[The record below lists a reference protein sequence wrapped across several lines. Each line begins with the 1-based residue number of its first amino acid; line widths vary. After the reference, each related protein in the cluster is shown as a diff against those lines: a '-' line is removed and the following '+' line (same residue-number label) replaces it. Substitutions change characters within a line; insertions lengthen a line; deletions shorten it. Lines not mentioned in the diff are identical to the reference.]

1 MIFEMAFCFPA
12 SIRAPIHEREI
23 NKDKRQQTRLLKQ
36 YITSTVQC
44 SSINMVSH
52 SWEKPGGHTGTT
64 DELAAKWMK
73 RG

>member
-12 SIRAPIHEREI
+12 SIRARVHEREI
-23 NKDKRQQTRLLKQ
+23 NKDKRQQTRLLKK

-44 SSINMVSH
+44 GSITMVSH

-64 DELAAKWMK
+64 DELAAK
-73 RG
+73 